1 MKGAQLEIDLSP
13 DNRAQPSKAEAE
25 LKRYL
30 KIEEELWM
38 QKAGMRWFSQ
48 VDKNTKMFSF
58 LCLRKKDKL
67 LLNEIG
73 NNNEDV

>member
-1 MKGAQLEIDLSP
+1 
-13 DNRAQPSKAEAE
+13 
-25 LKRYL
+25 
-30 KIEEELWM
+30 M

-73 NNNEDV
+73 NNNEDVQKTTTKIGENAMKFYRTQLSVVRHNQD